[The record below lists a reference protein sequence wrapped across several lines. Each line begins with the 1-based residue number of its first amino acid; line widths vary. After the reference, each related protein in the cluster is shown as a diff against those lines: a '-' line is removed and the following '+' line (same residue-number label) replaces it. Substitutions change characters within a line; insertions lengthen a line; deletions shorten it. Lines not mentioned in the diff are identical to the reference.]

1 MKIEITRMMTM
12 IAACCFSSVLVLLT
26 AETTF
31 FAESLWAP
39 PKIKNVQ
46 KLDPMVIT
54 PRSRVWNPFG
64 ITNNAKHINQS
75 HLT

>member
-1 MKIEITRMMTM
+1 MD
-12 IAACCFSSVLVLLT
+12 S
-26 AETTF
+26 
-31 FAESLWAP
+31 
-39 PKIKNVQ
+39 
-46 KLDPMVIT
+46 MVIT